1 MLKKLFTSKLGLKLE
16 KLEKEADF
24 YRLIAENAYDLEI
37 FRKPDG
43 SIIYINNAF
52 ERITGY
58 PCEDVLS
65 GKISEK
71 QLVHPADFKN
81 VYSQMSVVLSGQ
93 KVEDVNFRL
102 LRKDGSV
109 RYCNLCAIPVYKD
122 KEMLGIRS
130 SIRDV
135 TSFNNDFEDMHIA
148 RNKAVQIS
156 ERYKNTLNDL
166 NKAQSLAK
174 TGSWKWH
181 INENNVEWS
190 DQMYSIFGI
199 ERETFTGEL
208 HEIIN
213 SRIHPEDREKVYS
226 SNKFVAE
233 TGKPDAIEYRII
245 LPDGTLKFLWA
256 EGGEVILDKEAKPAI
271 LTGVVKD
278 ITDYRNLNSDLIKA
292 KEIAEENEAKYRMFI
307 DQTSEGIYLLEVIPP
322 VKTDLPLE
330 EMVDYLY
337 EKTVLTECNNSF
349 MAMYGISDINDV
361 MGKCLLDFHGGMNNK
376 ENRDEIRKFV
386 KQGFRTSNAVTREE
400 NSEGE
405 LRFFSNNSTGIVQ
418 KGLIT
423 RIWGTQTDITS
434 LRENEIELF
443 RAKEK
448 AEESDRLKTAFL
460 NNMSHEVR
468 TPLNGI
474 VGFSKLL
481 SRPDLSAANRAEFS
495 EIIAKSSEK
504 LIDIMSDLTEM
515 SKIQA
520 KEVNL
525 YFEEFDLHSVIS
537 DIVNSYTEAASK
549 KKILIKMQEYDT
561 RLFIKSDQGKIRKIV
576 SHLVD
581 NAVKFTRKGSVAIHY
596 GIENNTLSIIVD
608 DTGPG
613 IPEDKTEM
621 IFEPFRQLS
630 SNEGGNGLGLAIIKA
645 YTEALHGS
653 ISLDSVIN
661 HGTSI
666 KLTFPMNFSEI
677 KKDSVIFDDSHL
689 ASENENPATV
699 RKILIA
705 EDEYIN
711 FLYLKEILQSDRV
724 EVIHAINGR
733 EAVEICRKNED
744 IDLVLMD
751 LMMPEMDGSS
761 AAKIIKTF
769 NPEIPIILQTAY
781 SIDNDPAGT
790 ELFDDY
796 ISKPIRLDILRQKLS
811 RFVCL

>member
-1 MLKKLFTSKLGLKLE
+1 
-16 KLEKEADF
+16 
-24 YRLIAENAYDLEI
+24 
-37 FRKPDG
+37 
-43 SIIYINNAF
+43 
-52 ERITGY
+52 
-58 PCEDVLS
+58 
-65 GKISEK
+65 
-71 QLVHPADFKN
+71 
-81 VYSQMSVVLSGQ
+81 
-93 KVEDVNFRL
+93 
-102 LRKDGSV
+102 
-109 RYCNLCAIPVYKD
+109 
-122 KEMLGIRS
+122 
-130 SIRDV
+130 
-135 TSFNNDFEDMHIA
+135 
-148 RNKAVQIS
+148 
-156 ERYKNTLNDL
+156 
-166 NKAQSLAK
+166 
-174 TGSWKWH
+174 
-181 INENNVEWS
+181 
-190 DQMYSIFGI
+190 MYSIFGI

-689 ASENENPATV
+689 ASENENPSTV

>member
-1 MLKKLFTSKLGLKLE
+1 LGLKLE